1 MTIVRVKRVSRNIPT
16 GLTPRPEE
24 PQAIGFRLVPRP
36 DGVCDESAAETAAPA
51 LLMEVVA
58 LCEKSNNISRQM
70 GRIMNLPKGEFDQ
83 DMAIGLYQRVAVL
96 RASSRRAEMRSK
108 LRYWVLAILVF
119 CAGIAINIWYFRAVA
134 GSDLPTWVKFLLLSH

>member
-96 RASSRRAEMRSK
+96 RASGIVLSGKLARSDINDSGAMSS
-108 LRYWVLAILVF
+108 V
-119 CAGIAINIWYFRAVA
+119 AGIITQAKQMLEDMETRLQA
-134 GSDLPTWVKFLLLSH
+134 G

>member
-24 PQAIGFRLVPRP
+24 PQAIDFRLVPRP

-96 RASSRRAEMRSK
+96 RASGIVLSGKLARSDINDPGAMSS
-108 LRYWVLAILVF
+108 V
-119 CAGIAINIWYFRAVA
+119 AGIITQAKQMLEDMETRLQA
-134 GSDLPTWVKFLLLSH
+134 G

>member
-96 RASSRRAEMRSK
+96 RASGIVLSGTLARSDINDPGAMSS
-108 LRYWVLAILVF
+108 V
-119 CAGIAINIWYFRAVA
+119 AGIITQAKQMLEDMETRLQA
-134 GSDLPTWVKFLLLSH
+134 G